1 MKKVSLFGTFGMG
14 LLMALFM
21 VAPSAMAS
29 GNMANMSAK
38 TYQAEHAADMKAQ
51 KMGERFAMAGTVKAI
66 DSEYN
71 TAVVECPLGGQT
83 FTVAGPLAP
92 KADLVIGGKTAQLKN
107 FTQGE
112 HVHVKW
118 QATENGHLIHNLT
131 AK

>member
-1 MKKVSLFGTFGMG
+1 MKKGSLFGTVWMA
-14 LLMALFM
+14 LLMAVFM

-29 GNMANMSAK
+29 GNMGNMSAK
-38 TYQAEHAADMKAQ
+38 TYQAEHAADMRAQ
-51 KMGERFAMAGTVKAI
+51 KTGEIFTMAGTVKAV

-71 TAVVECPLGGQT
+71 TAVIECPLGSQM